1 MELAA
6 ERHDVVR
13 PKSESD
19 VMEYILSK
27 EGVLRVEP
35 LDRRTVGRLVEAE
48 ESITRVSG
56 GMRLENRGMTDCAGM
71 ERNFVMFCDASF
83 PRPDEVTMEMVD
95 DRGVVIGHDV
105 PPCMRQDFA
114 ARDDIIWMA
123 DGFVMYPRRVGEHD
137 VRMVMLSSRFDVPE
151 PLVSRIFYPS
161 LTTAHMLNGMFGVEC
176 ERLASVVIGV
186 NGLDAVQFL

>member
-13 PKSESD
+13 PMGESD

-56 GMRLENRGMTDCAGM
+56 GMRLENRGMMDCAGM

-123 DGFVMYPRRVGEHD
+123 DGPLRCTGASGLKDLLSVADHRPHAEWDVRRRVRGAGLRGD
-137 VRMVMLSSRFDVPE
+137 RR
-151 PLVSRIFYPS
+151 
-161 LTTAHMLNGMFGVEC
+161 
-176 ERLASVVIGV
+176 ERP
-186 NGLDAVQFL
+186 

>member
-13 PKSESD
+13 PMSESD

-114 ARDDIIWMA
+114 ARDDVIWMA
-123 DGFVMYPRRVGEHD
+123 DGFVMYPSRVGTSD
-137 VRMVMLSSRFDVPE
+137 VRLVMLSSSFDVPE
-151 PLVSRIFYPS
+151 PFEARVFYPS
-161 LTTAHMLNGMFGVEC
+161 MTSAQTLCGRFGV
-176 ERLASVVIGV
+176 AGDHIAAVVLGIGCP
-186 NGLDAVQFL
+186 GGAQFL

>member
-6 ERHDVVR
+6 ERHDVVC
-13 PKSESD
+13 PMNESD

-27 EGVLRVEP
+27 GGVLRVEP

-161 LTTAHMLNGMFGVEC
+161 LTTARMLNGMFGVEC
-176 ERLASVVIGV
+176 EGLASVVIGV

>member
-1 MELAA
+1 MELVA

-13 PKSESD
+13 PMGESD

-56 GMRLENRGMTDCAGM
+56 GMRLENRGMMDCAGM

-114 ARDDIIWMA
+114 TRDDII
-123 DGFVMYPRRVGEHD
+123 
-137 VRMVMLSSRFDVPE
+137 
-151 PLVSRIFYPS
+151 
-161 LTTAHMLNGMFGVEC
+161 
-176 ERLASVVIGV
+176 
-186 NGLDAVQFL
+186 